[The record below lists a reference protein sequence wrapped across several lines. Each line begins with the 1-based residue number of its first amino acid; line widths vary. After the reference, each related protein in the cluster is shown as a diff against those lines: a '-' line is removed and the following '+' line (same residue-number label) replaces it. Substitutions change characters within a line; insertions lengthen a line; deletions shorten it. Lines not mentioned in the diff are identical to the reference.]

1 MDARPPSHGIGLAAA
16 TGAGAA
22 GPAPGGFHCG
32 TRAHQQVSQRGELG
46 RPYSFTDDALATSN
60 VDQASVKGCALHVF
74 IHALVASDAFHS
86 K

>member
-32 TRAHQQVSQRGELG
+32 TRAYQQVCQRGTLG
-46 RPYSFTDDALATSN
+46 QHLPAHGRES
-60 VDQASVKGCALHVF
+60 
-74 IHALVASDAFHS
+74 
-86 K
+86 